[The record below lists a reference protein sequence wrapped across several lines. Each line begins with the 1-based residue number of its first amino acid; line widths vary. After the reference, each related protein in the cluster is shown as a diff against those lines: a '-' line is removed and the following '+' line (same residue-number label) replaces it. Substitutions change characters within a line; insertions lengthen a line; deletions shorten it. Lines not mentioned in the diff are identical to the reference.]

1 MEKKFDVIELVDE
14 IADRT
19 NLTRDDICDGLF
31 YSFNV
36 IPEREKEVLV
46 HLYFLKKPVSELLK
60 FMNYTDESE
69 IMDVRNKGVDYVI
82 DTLININAD
91 YDDDD
96 ESDSE

>member
-1 MEKKFDVIELVDE
+1 MKKVFDVIDLINE
-14 IADRT
+14 IANRT
-19 NLTRDDICDGLF
+19 NLDKDDICDGLF

-46 HLYFLKKPVSELLK
+46 HLYFLKKPVDELLN
-60 FMNYTDESE
+60 FMNYADESE
-69 IMDVRNKGVDYVI
+69 IMDLRNRGVQYVI

-91 YDDDD
+91 YDED